1 MAYGPEPTPT
11 KQNARAGQLYQT
23 FRKYFEGNGVKD
35 FSWENNIEP
44 ALRDMLGLIDAASER
59 KTGASDK
66 KLSPASLVVALR
78 PRLGLKPMVISVSN
92 HGRRVVKS
100 DTPSSTPCVW
110 AVTLCIVCQGVRGDE
125 ARRARC
131 SEEEHRG
138 VGGERRPLRPSECAL

>member
-59 KTGASDK
+59 
-66 KLSPASLVVALR
+66 
-78 PRLGLKPMVISVSN
+78 
-92 HGRRVVKS
+92 RRVLRTKS
-100 DTPSSTPCVW
+100 CH
-110 AVTLCIVCQGVRGDE
+110 
-125 ARRARC
+125 RRRW
-131 SEEEHRG
+131 
-138 VGGERRPLRPSECAL
+138 

>member
-1 MAYGPEPTPT
+1 MHRSGKKTKAVAYGPEPTPT

-100 DTPSSTPCVW
+100 GTPSSTPCVSGGHVSS
-110 AVTLCIVCQGVRGDE
+110 ALETPDMVTSADLSGV
-125 ARRARC
+125 
-131 SEEEHRG
+131 HQT
-138 VGGERRPLRPSECAL
+138 